1 MTIDLL
7 EVDLTGVFE
16 AGMTYVALSRGVRS
30 DRMCVK
36 GFRES
41 EVKTNKKW
49 GRKKGG
55 M

>member
-30 DRMCVK
+30 DRMCVR

-49 GRKKGG
+49 VREKGG